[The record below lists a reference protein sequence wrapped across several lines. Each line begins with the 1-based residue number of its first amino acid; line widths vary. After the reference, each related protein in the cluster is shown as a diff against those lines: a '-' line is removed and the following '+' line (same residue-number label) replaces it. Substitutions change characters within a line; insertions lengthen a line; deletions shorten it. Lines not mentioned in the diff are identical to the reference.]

1 MTLDERGADKLR
13 TRSGVKENV
22 RRPSMDGAVHRQHT
36 LWMYELRR
44 TVQTNSIEMQGR
56 RFVAVIVVVFDRDA
70 VVTVVDVVD
79 VVDIVDIIVRLKMNK
94 VIADSKWYV

>member
-36 LWMYELRR
+36 LRVYELGR
-44 TVQTNSIEMQGR
+44 TVQTNSIEMQRR
-56 RFVAVIVVVFDRDA
+56 RFVAVIVVVFHHDA
-70 VVTVVDVVD
+70 VVTVVVVVD
-79 VVDIVDIIVRLKMNK
+79 VVSVDDIIIRLKMNK
-94 VIADSKWYV
+94 VIADSKWRV